1 MSGKSLSIEVAWLQ
15 LLFNGSALANVWDN
29 AAASPITSLWVSLHT
44 ADPGKTS
51 DQTVSEVTYPEYA
64 RVSVIRSAAGWTVDA
79 ATGIVYPV
87 STISFPVPSSD
98 SATPITHAG
107 IGRDGSGAGFLFY
120 SGAISPIVYLTAG
133 KAPELLSTSQV
144 SET

>member
-1 MSGKSLSIEVAWLQ
+1 MSGKSLAAEVAWLK

-29 AAASPITSLWVSLHT
+29 AATSPITSLWVSLHT
-44 ADPGKTS
+44 ADPSKTG
-51 DQTVSEVTYPEYA
+51 DQSTNEVSYAEYA
-64 RVSVIRSAAGWTVDA
+64 RVSVLRTSAGWTVDE

-87 STISFPVPSSD
+87 STVSFPVPSSD

-107 IGRDGSGAGFLFY
+107 IGRDGSGAGLLFY

-133 KAPELLSTSQV
+133 NAPELLATSQV